1 MNAEI
6 IAIGDEIVTGQ
17 TLDTNS
23 QWLSQRLAE
32 LGVRVLFHTTVG
44 DELEPM
50 ADVFRVAM
58 GRADVVVATG
68 GLGPT
73 ADDLTRDALAAVAG
87 RPLRLDEK
95 ALEHVGGIFARRG
108 MQMPES
114 NRLQAMFPQGS
125 RVIDNPH
132 GTAPGIEMTVDR
144 GEIGLNNED
153 CAGVCRVYALP
164 GVPSEMR
171 EMWEGSLR
179 GLLCAA
185 GAGKRIV
192 MHKKINCFGA
202 GESRIEEMLPDLI
215 RRGRKP
221 TVGITASGATISLR
235 ISADGESEAE
245 CLATV
250 EPTVKIIR
258 DCLGGL
264 IFGEDEETLQ
274 DAVVSLLRSRGET
287 LAAAE
292 WGTAGLVTRWLSEAD
307 CSEAC
312 AKSGGFL
319 GGVVGRGEGLFK
331 SLSIQSN
338 SVRGGTGCLSASVE
352 LQARADKQPVAPKQQ
367 PVTPDDEAVTPELVG
382 EMARACR
389 ERFSSDYGL
398 AIGPIAAG
406 VAETNAEVSPL
417 YVFAALASPRGV
429 EVKRLLYVWNP
440 ALRETLLGKH
450 ALNFVRLAIRERN
463 G

>member
-125 RVIDNPH
+125 RIIDNPH

-144 GEIGLNNED
+144 REIGLNNED
-153 CAGVCRVYALP
+153 CAGVCRIYALP

-171 EMWEGSLR
+171 EMWDGSLR

-307 CSEAC
+307 GKFSNAEL
-312 AKSGGFL
+312 GGFL
-319 GGVVGRGEGLFK
+319 GGFVGRGEGL
-331 SLSIQSN
+331 LG
-338 SVRGGTGCLSASVE
+338 VL
-352 LQARADKQPVAPKQQ
+352 DMQ